1 MKTNVNQHSSCQVVL
16 GENFGKQVK
25 NQIPSVPHNLNPL
38 AHKLLLDEVKKSGL
52 TNEDINK
59 HLHKDW
65 FLSPSASP
73 YNLLGRP
80 SNTKYFSQDRQDQYV
95 STLTNILVKLIMEYL
110 EVGAADGVTL
120 SNTLFLERKK
130 LDWSVD

>member
-1 MKTNVNQHSSCQVVL
+1 MAVVGYYKYPSRNVLLVVMFVLFGLLCCLFYNQVMKTNVNQHSSYQVVL

-25 NQIPSVPHNLNPL
+25 NQASSIPHNLNPL

-65 FLSPSASP
+65 F
-73 YNLLGRP
+73 
-80 SNTKYFSQDRQDQYV
+80 
-95 STLTNILVKLIMEYL
+95 
-110 EVGAADGVTL
+110 
-120 SNTLFLERKK
+120 
-130 LDWSVD
+130 